1 MLPMLTSPG
10 AGDVPRYPDVKL
22 TVNYGLNRVR
32 LPSPVKVGAR
42 IRARSTLQEVSEV
55 SGGLQLV
62 RLVTIDIE
70 GGEKPACVAES
81 VRRLYFD

>member
-1 MLPMLTSPG
+1 
-10 AGDVPRYPDVKL
+10 
-22 TVNYGLNRVR
+22 VR
-32 LPSPVKVGAR
+32 AGAR

-55 SGGLQLV
+55 PGALQIV

-81 VRRLYFD
+81 VSRLYFE